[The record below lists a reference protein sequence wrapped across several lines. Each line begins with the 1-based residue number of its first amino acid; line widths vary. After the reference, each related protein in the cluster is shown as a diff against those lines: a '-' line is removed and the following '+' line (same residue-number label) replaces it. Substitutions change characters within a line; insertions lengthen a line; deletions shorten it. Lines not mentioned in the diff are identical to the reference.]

1 MKIAIISTSPRQ
13 GSNSL
18 KVAKYMAKSLAN
30 TEHRI
35 RVANFEEIDIP
46 MVGRS
51 SLKASALTQF
61 QSNLI
66 DIWKEAELVIFVI
79 PEYNWITSGELINAL
94 HQLGQKDF
102 SYLFDNKVFALA
114 GVSRGRGGRRPCTEI
129 GTVLGKLISFLNQ
142 HSVISPLILESHETH
157 NQLADDGTSLGNAFY
172 EKSAQKFLDYSLTI
186 ANRWHRSE

>member
-1 MKIAIISTSPRQ
+1 MKIAIISTSPRR

-18 KVAKYMAKSLAN
+18 KVAKYMAHCLADSD
-30 TEHRI
+30 HQIRI
-35 RVANFEEIDIP
+35 ANFEEIDIP

-51 SLKASALTQF
+51 SLKATELTEF
-61 QSNLI
+61 QSGLI
-66 DIWKEAELVIFVI
+66 DLWKEAEMVIFVI

-94 HQLGQKDF
+94 HQLGQKEF

-129 GTVLGKLISFLNQ
+129 GTILGKLISFLNQ

-157 NQLADDGTSLGNAFY
+157 NQLAEDGTSLGNAFY

-186 ANRWHRSE
+186 ARKWHGKE